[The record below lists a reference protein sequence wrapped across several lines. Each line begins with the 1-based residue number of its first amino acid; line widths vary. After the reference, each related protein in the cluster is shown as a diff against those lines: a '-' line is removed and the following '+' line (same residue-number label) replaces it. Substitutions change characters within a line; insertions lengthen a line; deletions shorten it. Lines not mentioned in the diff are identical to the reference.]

1 MPNSCRCRLPTSTKT
16 SVDECSWWPVRLRI
30 RVPLSSRQGRTALG
44 RGLRHARVPREHGAG
59 GSPAPDRRNR
69 DGDAGVASRIL
80 SRALERILAVAHEY
94 DAVVLGPGLTLADGA
109 VVVARG
115 LVAQLDRPLVVDAD
129 ALNALVDAVDL
140 VSARRSPTVLT
151 PHPGEMDGCSAYHRR
166 VQADRVEA
174 ADGLATFGATWFS
187 RARDGRVGGWAA
199 RDRVVRDA
207 GARDRGYGDVLSGV
221 IGALLATGLSALDAA
236 ALVRTGTGGRE
247 AAAAALTPLSVTAED
262 IPGFL
267 PIAAASFSAAGNVT
281 VRRIRRLDAIERE
294 GRKVRH
300 G

>member
-1 MPNSCRCRLPTSTKT
+1 M
-16 SVDECSWWPVRLRI
+16 
-30 RVPLSSRQGRTALG
+30 
-44 RGLRHARVPREHGAG
+44 
-59 GSPAPDRRNR
+59 
-69 DGDAGVASRIL
+69 
-80 SRALERILAVAHEY
+80 
-94 DAVVLGPGLTLADGA
+94 LGPGLTLADGA

-151 PHPGEMDGCSAYHRR
+151 PHPGEMGRLLGLSTAA

-174 ADGLATFGATWFS
+174 ADRLATFGATVVLKGAGTVVS
-187 RARDGRVGGWAA
+187 AGGR
-199 RDRVVRDA
+199 RVIVSSGTPALATA
-207 GARDRGYGDVLSGV
+207 GTGDVLSGV

-236 ALVRTGTGGRE
+236 ALGAYWHGRAGE

-267 PIAAASFSAAGNVT
+267 PIAAAELLGCW
-281 VRRIRRLDAIERE
+281 
-294 GRKVRH
+294 
-300 G
+300 